1 MSIKFSCEGCGQK
14 LEADNSD
21 AGEFTECPVCETE
34 IMIPEPSPAL
44 ARAVSNLTLMF
55 RPSQFQNPT
64 AAKAIDPFSPPVA
77 RGKPLEPS
85 SETSKASTTAEEE
98 IAEEPLVHTPA
109 PSLDEEIR
117 EASIEQAPDPASSRT
132 DAVNYRKQ
140 RLQKRSLGLGPA
152 ASSKF
157 SLQNNSKST
166 ADIED
171 EILAPSL
178 SSTDLEAGVASSSTD
193 QIESTQEVFSPPGP
207 TPQPSSATP
216 VFAGDY
222 AANSEVTQ
230 MMKRPAPTKPPHPM
244 PSRTVAE
251 NPDSPAKAVAQEP
264 PAAPTSPPPPPPKET
279 FGNCPRCNAALQVP
293 DAAVCVECGFE
304 LKPVKNVNL
313 RVSNKDSGKLSEA
326 LFAASII
333 AVFAG
338 CIWAGIALLFK
349 VEISWMSALIG
360 LVVGFTISM
369 MTPRKSVMIGLSA
382 LTITFCGWFCC
393 RALMSM
399 SQYSSDKKIIEKLNN
414 RDFTEDDTKYHIVY
428 EMAGEGIISKNL
440 FDAYANERKKI
451 APPERLKN
459 ELDDLKL
466 KLEKRLKAMPQE
478 ERYNYN
484 ATVARKIHGGLS
496 RAASFGKVLSLG
508 DLLWLPLGLAIAYL
522 LGHWPFTKKM
532 D

>member
-1 MSIKFSCEGCGQK
+1 
-14 LEADNSD
+14 
-21 AGEFTECPVCETE
+21 
-34 IMIPEPSPAL
+34 
-44 ARAVSNLTLMF
+44 MF

-64 AAKAIDPFSPPVA
+64 AAKSIDPFSPPVA

-85 SETSKASTTAEEE
+85 SATSQSKTPAEEE

-117 EASIEQAPDPASSRT
+117 EAPIEQAPEPVSSRT

-157 SLQNNSKST
+157 SPLNNSKST
-166 ADIED
+166 ADIEE
-171 EILAPSL
+171 EILAPS
-178 SSTDLEAGVASSSTD
+178 SGVASSSTGR
-193 QIESTQEVFSPPGP
+193 IESEQEQFNPSGS
-207 TPQPSSATP
+207 TSQSSSATP

-230 MMKRPAPTKPPHPM
+230 MMKRPTSTKPPHPM

-264 PAAPTSPPPPPPKET
+264 PAASTSSPPPPPKET
-279 FGNCPRCNAALQVP
+279 FGNCPKCNAGLQVP

-304 LKPVKNVNL
+304 LRPVKNVNL
-313 RVSNKDSGKLSEA
+313 RISSKNSSTLCES
-326 LFAASII
+326 LFASSII
-333 AVFAG
+333 AVFIG
-338 CIWAGIALLFK
+338 CVWAGIALLFK
-349 VEISWMSALIG
+349 VEIGWMSALIG
-360 LVVGFTISM
+360 LIVGFTISM
-369 MTPRKSVMIGLSA
+369 MTPRKSVMIGLLA

-428 EMAGEGIISKNL
+428 ELASEGIISKNL

-466 KLEKRLKAMPQE
+466 KLEKRLKAMPEE

-522 LGHWPFTKKM
+522 LGHWPFTKKR